1 MAATRRWGIVQ
12 FPIHLGVRISP
23 EDRARLRRLVA
34 QHGGDQSSVVRE
46 LLRQAA
52 PDEDGEAEAEV
63 EEVTVIS

>member
-34 QHGGDQSSVVRE
+34 QRGGDQSSIIRT
-46 LLRQAA
+46 LLRAA
-52 PDEDGEAEAEV
+52 PLAEDGEAEAEV
-63 EEVTVIS
+63 EVATVS